1 MGKLIYGSLGTHI
14 ELDDRTLAHLK
25 FVIIMKLRRDEKFTL
40 SWQHGQEGGGGRTS
54 IWIHPTIP
62 LQFEFNGGKPPQLN
76 KTWIEE
82 LMTSANSTGGLQVLA
97 EPAHTE

>member
-1 MGKLIYGSLGTHI
+1 MGKLVYGSAATHI

-62 LQFEFNGGKPPQLN
+62 LQFVFNGGKAPQLN
-76 KTWIEE
+76 KAWIEA
-82 LMTSANSTGGLQVLA
+82 LMLSANSTGGLQLID
-97 EPAHTE
+97 EPHEA